1 MNLFQTFALSRLNL
15 VIIVG
20 ILLIF
25 NQQQSQAQGGFFDS
39 TFAPLNGI
47 CPVTNN
53 AVVVSQNSV
62 GYFTDPNVA
71 YPKTGDVVYVRAT
84 STNVSGCLN
93 DVVGFDFFF
102 PSNTVSAIDAT
113 NKVRCYRVRISD
125 GQAEEFFQDQNGSCS
140 QTPSL
145 GTSGGNSFGWSA
157 LASGFR
163 LDIRV
168 PVRFNQQLLG
178 LAGPNTHKLQA
189 VAETTWGKALAE
201 IAVTSFYE
209 ADFDAFVSTN
219 ITGDSAKVNAA
230 LYSYYKSGSAFFDY
244 GTTTSL
250 GQSSSVIPIADNDVG
265 FGIFADLTG
274 LSANT
279 TYYWRPRYVTASG
292 TFEGPIQSFTTGG
305 SQNLALTVNKAGTGT
320 GTVSSSPAGIDC
332 GISCVAD
339 FTLGTNVT
347 LTPSATTGSTFASW
361 SGACSGSGSCVVSMD
376 AAKSVTATFNM
387 IPVATFA
394 LTVNKTGAGSG
405 TLSSTPGGISCG
417 ASCNATFND
426 GTLVTLSAS
435 PDAGSS
441 FAGWSGACSGTG
453 GCTVTM
459 NAAKTVSATFELI
472 PAGSSSL
479 TVSRQG
485 SGAGTVSS
493 SPAGINCG
501 STCVA
506 SFTDGS
512 VITLTANPGAG
523 SSFIAWGGACSGA
536 GSCVVTLDSAKTVS
550 ATFDT
555 NQAGTFAVSVNKT
568 GSGSVSSTPAGINC
582 GLTCTANF
590 ASGASV
596 TLTAKPDAGF
606 NFVGWGGACSGT
618 GTCNVTADASQTV
631 SATFQSNT
639 NPATPVTA
647 SKGTTLPTNTDA
659 NAGQSNIPL
668 ISFGLSGNA
677 TLTSITLKSTGTGN
691 DALDLS
697 KLNLYLDANSNG
709 KVDAGETALAQ
720 GKFTADNGETT
731 LTLSTPLALGSS
743 SQFLVAVDINTQL
756 AAMAALPIM
765 GFCML
770 GFVKRKRIQALLSVV
785 MVSML
790 IASCGGGEPPAKIST
805 YQLSLSTVTAT
816 ASGASVEVTGLPIQ
830 GTTLSIKP

>member
-1 MNLFQTFALSRLNL
+1 MNVVALNRFNWL
-15 VIIVG
+15 VLVVG
-20 ILLIF
+20 LWLAF
-25 NQQQSQAQGGFFDS
+25 GVSPAQAQGGFFDS
-39 TFAPLNGI
+39 NFVSLNGI
-47 CPVTNN
+47 CPVTNIP
-53 AVVVSQNSV
+53 VVVSQNSV
-62 GYFTDPNVA
+62 GYFTDPSNS

-102 PSNTVSAIDAT
+102 PANTVFAIDAT

-125 GQAEEFFQDQNGSCS
+125 GQAEEFVQDSNGACS
-140 QTPSL
+140 QTPGV

-189 VAETTWGKALAE
+189 VADTTWGKALAE
-201 IAVTSFYE
+201 LAVTSFYE
-209 ADFDAFVSTN
+209 ADFDTFVSNN
-219 ITGDSAKVNAA
+219 ITSSSARVNAD
-230 LYSYYKSGSAFFDY
+230 LYSYYKSGTASIDY

-250 GQSSSVIPIADNDVG
+250 GQSVSIGNIADAQIG
-265 FGIFADLTG
+265 YGIFADLEN

-279 TYYWRPRYVTASG
+279 TYFWQARYVTASG
-292 TFEGPIQSFTTGG
+292 TFNSPTQSFTTGAA
-305 SQNLALTVNKAGTGT
+305 QNVALTVNKAGSGN

-332 GISCVAD
+332 GTSCIAD
-339 FTLGTNVT
+339 FGPGTTVT
-347 LTPSATTGSTFASW
+347 LTQTAASGSTFAGW
-361 SGACSGSGSCVVSMD
+361 GGACSGSGSCVVSMD
-376 AAKSVTATFNM
+376 AAKSVTATFNTTP
-387 IPVATFA
+387 IATFA
-394 LTVNKTGAGSG
+394 LTVNKTGPGSG

-417 ASCNATFND
+417 ATCNATFND

-435 PDAGSS
+435 PNAGSS

-459 NAAKTVSATFELI
+459 NAAKIVSATFELI

-485 SGAGTVSS
+485 SGSGTVSS

-512 VITLTANPGAG
+512 VITLTANPAAG
-523 SSFIAWGGACSGA
+523 SSFIAWGGACSGTGA
-536 GSCVVTLDSAKTVS
+536 CSVTLDSAKTVS
-550 ATFDT
+550 VTFDT
-555 NQAGTFAVSVNKT
+555 NQAGTFAVSVSKT
-568 GSGSVSSTPAGINC
+568 GSGSVSSNPSGINC

-590 ASGASV
+590 ASGASI
-596 TLTAKPDAGF
+596 TLTATPDTGF

-647 SKGTTLPTNTDA
+647 SKGTNLPADVTTEKGA
-659 NAGQSNIPL
+659 SNIPVL
-668 ISFGLSGNA
+668 SFGLSGNA
-677 TLTSITLKSTGTGN
+677 TLSSVTLKSTGTGN

-697 KLNLYLDANSNG
+697 NLKLYLDANGNG

-720 GKFTADNGETT
+720 GKFSADNGETT
-731 LTLSTPLALGSS
+731 LTLTTPLTLSSS
-743 SQFLVAVDINTQL
+743 SQFLIAVDINTQL
-756 AAMAALPIM
+756 AALAALPL
-765 GFCML
+765 L
-770 GFVKRKRIQALLSVV
+770 GFAAFGFIKRKPMQALLFVT
-785 MVSML
+785 L
-790 IASCGGGEPPAKIST
+790 ISLIMATGCGEVTPAKTST
-805 YQLSLSTVTAT
+805 YQLSLSEIAVTT
-816 ASGASVEVTGLPIQ
+816 TLGANVEVTGLPIQ
-830 GTTLSIKP
+830 GTALTIKP